1 MFGFSSGKKKKNAL
15 NISLKI
21 ISIPFNIEF
30 FFFFLLLLL
39 WSLETFFQQQPTHP
53 IRLRTT
59 RGKSNYF
66 SIIPSRQ
73 YIFPGKRN
81 KKEEGRKEKSLG
93 RPKNPSTYRK
103 RRMRTRSRSRRKR
116 TWTRTESLLGEKK
129 ELSLHVHCVSGWR
142 TIRIY
147 VERPG
152 KQSQNH
158 KIRKEARISRM

>member
-30 FFFFLLLLL
+30 FFFF
-39 WSLETFFQQQPTHP
+39 FFFFFGPWKLFSSSSRP
-53 IRLRTT
+53 IRSDCEQ
-59 RGKSNYF
+59 RGANPIIFQLFQVDSIYF
-66 SIIPSRQ
+66 QEREI
-73 YIFPGKRN
+73 KK
-81 KKEEGRKEKSLG
+81 KKEEKSLG